1 MKLLVNHDNIQL
13 GNISYFNHNIAY
25 KDTGDTIS
33 PSRIRCCLLSFVS
46 CDHINDSGVD
56 GERDLSSS
64 IVYLMRHGMC
74 VLGLVMADGVI
85 DVPESYCVKFKV
97 YH

>member
-1 MKLLVNHDNIQL
+1 
-13 GNISYFNHNIAY
+13 
-25 KDTGDTIS
+25 
-33 PSRIRCCLLSFVS
+33 
-46 CDHINDSGVD
+46 
-56 GERDLSSS
+56 
-64 IVYLMRHGMC
+64 MRHGMC